1 MATSS
6 SVFVGI
12 DISMNS
18 LEVAFFGDEIIL
30 SFVNSPKGISPLIDL
45 LREKLPVLVVVEA
58 TGGYEKILV
67 QALNQEAIPVS
78 IVLPKRI
85 RDFARAQGILA
96 KTDKLDAKNI
106 AHFAS
111 SLQPHPNAPLS
122 AEQVRLSALVDR
134 RRQIVL
140 MIKAER
146 TRLHKAPPD
155 IRPCIDE
162 HIEWLLE
169 EEKRLDAL
177 IFDLMQNQPE
187 MKRKSDIVRS
197 AKGIGPV
204 TASDLVAELPELGQL
219 DRKKI
224 AALVGVA
231 PWNSDSGKKIGKRRI
246 RGGRAAVRRTFYMAT
261 LTAVHFNPVLA
272 AFYQRLLANKKE
284 KKVALVACM
293 RKFITILNAM
303 VRDNQPFRYQISMA

>member
-12 DISMNS
+12 DISLRS
-18 LEVAFFGDEIIL
+18 LEVAIFGENAVR
-30 SFVNSPKGISPLIDL
+30 SFYNNAEGISKLIAFL
-45 LREKLPVLVVVEA
+45 LVCHPALVVVEA
-58 TGGYEKILV
+58 TGGYEKALV
-67 QALNQEAIPVS
+67 QALHQASIPVS
-78 IVLPKRI
+78 VVLPKRI

-106 AHFAS
+106 AFFAS
-111 SLQPHPNAPLS
+111 SLKPRPNVPASP
-122 AEQVRLSALVDR
+122 EQLRLSELVDR

-140 MIKAER
+140 MVKSEK
-146 TRLHKAPPD
+146 TRLPKASLEL
-155 IRPCIDE
+155 RPSINE
-162 HIEWLLE
+162 HLEWLID
-169 EEKRLDAL
+169 EEKRLAAE
-177 IFDLMQNQPE
+177 IQKIIQNQPE

-204 TASDLVAELPELGQL
+204 ASSDMVASLPELGSL

-231 PWNSDSGKKIGKRRI
+231 PWNSDSGKKTGKRRI
-246 RGGRAAVRRTFYMAT
+246 RGGRGEIRRTLYMAT
-261 LTAVHFNPVLA
+261 LTAVHFNPVLQ
-272 AFYQRLLANKKE
+272 AFYQRLLKRNKA
-284 KKVALVACM
+284 KKVAIVACM

-303 VRDNQPFRYQISMA
+303 VRDNKPFRYQISMA

>member
-18 LEVAFFGDEIIL
+18 LGVAFFGDENIL
-30 SFVNSPKGISPLIDL
+30 SFANTPKGISPLIDL
-45 LREKLPVLVVVEA
+45 LLEKLSVFVVIEA
-58 TGGYEKILV
+58 TGGHENILV
-67 QALNQEAIPVS
+67 QAFHQEAIPVS

-96 KTDKLDAKNI
+96 KTDKLDSKNI

-111 SLQPHPNAPLS
+111 SLHPHPNAPLS
-122 AEQVRLSALVDR
+122 PGQVRLSALVDR
-134 RRQIVL
+134 RCQIVL
-140 MIKAER
+140 MRKAER
-146 TRLHKAPPD
+146 TRLHKASPD

-162 HIEWLLE
+162 HIEWLLD

-177 IFDLMQNQPE
+177 IFDLMQNQPD

-204 TASDLVAELPELGQL
+204 TASDLVSELPEIGQL

-224 AALVGVA
+224 AALIGVA
-231 PWNSDSGKKIGKRRI
+231 PWNSDSGEKISKRRI
-246 RGGRAAVRRTFYMAT
+246 RGGRAAIPRTFSMAT
-261 LTAVHFNPVLA
+261 LTAVPFNPVLA
-272 AFYQRLLANKKE
+272 SFYQRLLANKKE
-284 KKVALVACM
+284 KKDALVACM

-303 VRDNQPFRYQISMA
+303 VRDNQPFHYQISMA